1 MKNLAFLVLLLMS
14 GSVNA
19 TSDLVVFSDPSYA
32 ARYQSMILELRCP
45 KCQNQNLA
53 DSNSP
58 ISQDLRAEVQ
68 RLLELGMTDGEIQQ
82 HLMARYSEFILYR
95 PQVNKSTYL
104 LWIAPI
110 VILLIGIVIIFGL
123 SRRSA
128 VVSEVQNPDI
138 QDNKQRLADLL
149 KNGNQ

>member
-1 MKNLAFLVLLLMS
+1 MKSLVFLVLLLMS

>member
-1 MKNLAFLVLLLMS
+1 MKNLVFLVLLLMS

-128 VVSEVQNPDI
+128 VVLEVQNPDI

-149 KNGNQ
+149 KN